1 MEGFESILKQHVD
14 NNTIEMDEPGLCIA
28 VRRRH
33 LWKDSKL
40 VLARS
45 SNDYSMGMRV
55 TFVLE
60 SAVDEGWPRRE
71 YFRFVLAELARNNAL
86 SDGNSDRRV
95 LRHNL
100 IELEGN
106 SLVYGG
112 PAANFFARA
121 VAKYILGIRQYSV
134 SVDDIPDASVRQE
147 VIAIYFAF
155 DYFIVIISTAESCKK
170 GGKDERA
177 FGWRP
182 V

>member
-106 SLVYGG
+106 SLLGALWHCHWFMVGQQQIFLQGQLPSIFLAY
-112 PAANFFARA
+112 ANIQF
-121 VAKYILGIRQYSV
+121 Q
-134 SVDDIPDASVRQE
+134 
-147 VIAIYFAF
+147 
-155 DYFIVIISTAESCKK
+155 
-170 GGKDERA
+170 
-177 FGWRP
+177 
-182 V
+182 